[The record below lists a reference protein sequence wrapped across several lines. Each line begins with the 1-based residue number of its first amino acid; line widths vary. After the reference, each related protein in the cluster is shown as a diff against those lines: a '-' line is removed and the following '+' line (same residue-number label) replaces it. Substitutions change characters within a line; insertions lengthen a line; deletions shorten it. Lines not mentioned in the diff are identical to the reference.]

1 MSCPVRILF
10 HSPRIPHNTG
20 ATIRLAAITGA
31 PLHLAGPLGFSL
43 DDTHLKRA
51 GLDYHDMANV
61 VVHEDLEAAYAALL
75 PARVFAFSSHATTY
89 HTEVAYEAGDVLLF
103 GPEPTGLDPQVLAD
117 ARVTEQL
124 RIPMRPGNRS
134 LNLSNAAA
142 IATYE
147 AWRQVGF
154 PGAV

>member
-61 VVHEDLEAAYAALL
+61 TVHEDLEGAYAELL
-75 PARVFAFSSHATTY
+75 PARVFAFTAHATTR
-89 HTEVAYEAGDVLLF
+89 HTDITFRVGDVLLF
-103 GPEPTGLDPQVLAD
+103 GPEPTGLDPQVVAD
-117 ARVTEQL
+117 ERVTEAV
-124 RIPMRPGNRS
+124 RIPMRAGNRS
-134 LNLSNAAA
+134 LNLSNATA
-142 IATYE
+142 IAAYE
-147 AWRQVGF
+147 AWRQF
-154 PGAV
+154 DFDGAV